1 MHKVLRVFAMEWS
14 TMLQYRVDLFL
25 WTLTESAVPLIALA
39 IWYTIARSGSFV
51 LSPTETVTY
60 FVLTIFTSII
70 TTAWN
75 GFFFAREILTGEI
88 TPYLARPLSIVWKH
102 FANNIVEKTIKLLIP
117 VPVLLAVFW
126 FFPRFFSPE
135 IYTLAHIGFYFF
147 STVLGLAIAF
157 MFDMALGSIAFWLED
172 ALEIRRFKDLLY
184 EIGAGIL
191 IPFAAMPAIA
201 VSFFSLLPFR
211 YILAVPIEILM
222 GQIEGARLL
231 LYLSLQAV
239 WLLGLSVLFAFMW
252 RAGLKR
258 YAVPTQ

>member
-1 MHKVLRVFAMEWS
+1 
-14 TMLQYRVDLFL
+14 MLQYRIDLFL
-25 WTLTESAVPLIALA
+25 WTLTEAAVPLIALA
-39 IWYTIARSGSFV
+39 IWYTIARTGSFV
-51 LSPTETVTY
+51 LSPIETVTY
-60 FVLTIFTSII
+60 FVLIIFTSII

-102 FANNIVEKTIKLLIP
+102 LANNIVEKAIKLLIP
-117 VPVLLAVFW
+117 VPILLIVFW
-126 FFPRFFSPE
+126 LFPHFFSPN
-135 IYTLAHIGFYFF
+135 IYILSHIGFYLV
-147 STVLGLAIAF
+147 SMLLGLAIAF
-157 MFDMALGSIAFWLED
+157 VFDMALGAIAFWLED

-191 IPFAAMPAIA
+191 IPFAAMPALA
-201 VSFFSLLPFR
+201 VSFFNFLPFR

-222 GQIEGARLL
+222 GQIEGTRLV
-231 LYLSLQAV
+231 LYLSLQLA
-239 WLLGLSVLFAFMW
+239 WLLGLTLLFAFLW